1 MNIDL
6 LAKQGAKK
14 IYTNLAGRTYDEVL
28 FKRKELYNI
37 FASQKDEK
45 NKRELVATIKDIS
58 YINDAFS
65 NNNNITWFTMEQISS
80 RIIWIVNDDYG
91 TTDYSSLMSIC
102 KEKVS
107 VLIVFGSK
115 AQILK
120 TTFDGIIHSILSVN
134 DMNDAVVLASC
145 VAQEKDI
152 VLYSPANGN
161 EEDIQIRGSE
171 FCRVVNNL

>member
-45 NKRELVATIKDIS
+45 NKRELVATIKEIS

-134 DMNDAVVLASC
+134 DM
-145 VAQEKDI
+145 
-152 VLYSPANGN
+152 
-161 EEDIQIRGSE
+161 
-171 FCRVVNNL
+171 